1 MNQEKYRSLED
12 GKEQDAFATRLESA
26 IFLFHID
33 GICGLLRVLMFSHI
47 FTALGKLAS
56 SLLRQAPLCQLPRTL
71 GRLQQ

>member
-1 MNQEKYRSLED
+1 MARKNQEKYRSLED

-47 FTALGKLAS
+47 LQCPLREELLG
-56 SLLRQAPLCQLPRTL
+56 P
-71 GRLQQ
+71 